1 MADKRVTRGK
11 ASLLPYL
18 LILPM
23 VVIILGLVYYPVA
36 RTVEMGF
43 SAKDLTKPN
52 IDGFVGLD
60 NFISILNNESIWH
73 SLSNTAYVLVCVLLG
88 TLVLGILIG
97 LILNIETKIKG
108 LLLAVAILPWALPPV
123 VNGILWRGV
132 FHPEFGIVNK
142 LLLEFSFVDTGI
154 QWLSKPYLVLSI
166 ASLVVMWRT
175 VPLASMIILAALR
188 AIPSEL
194 FESAQMDGCNSV
206 SSFRFITLPILRPTI
221 AIVLTL
227 TSFVGIN
234 LFDEIISLTGF
245 AGQTRTILI
254 EAYVR
259 FFTYLNFGEGSA
271 FITLIMLISAIPT
284 YFYIRYLSSQ
294 VEYL

>member
-1 MADKRVTRGK
+1 M
-11 ASLLPYL
+11 
-18 LILPM
+18 
-23 VVIILGLVYYPVA
+23 VIIMVGLVYYPVA
-36 RTVEMGF
+36 RTIIMSF
-43 SAKDLTKPN
+43 SAKDLTKPHVT
-52 IDGFVGLD
+52 GFVYFE
-60 NFISILNNESIWH
+60 NFTEVLSSTTIWH
-73 SLSNTAYVLVCVLLG
+73 SFTNTIYILI
-88 TLVLGILIG
+88 LVLAGTIILG
-97 LILNIETKIKG
+97 LLIALVLQRDTKIKG
-108 LLLAVAILPWALPPV
+108 LLLAVTILPWALPPV

-132 FHPEFGIVNK
+132 FHPEFGIINK
-142 LLLEFSFVDTGI
+142 LLLEVGIIETGI
-154 QWLSKPYLVLSI
+154 QWLTKPYLVLSI

-175 VPLASMIILAALR
+175 VPLASMILLAALR
-188 AIPSEL
+188 AIPNEL
-194 FESAQMDGCNSV
+194 YESAQMDGCSSV
-206 SSFRFITLPILRPTI
+206 SSFRCITLPILRPTI

-259 FFTYLNFGEGSA
+259 LFTYLNFGEGCA
-271 FITLIMLISAIPT
+271 FVTLIMLASALPT

>member
-1 MADKRVTRGK
+1 MANFKIIKDK
-11 ASLLPYL
+11 ANFLPYL

-23 VVIILGLVYYPVA
+23 VIIILGLVYYPVS
-36 RTVEMGF
+36 RTIAMGF
-43 SAKDLTKPN
+43 SAKDLTKPQVT
-52 IDGFVGLD
+52 GFIGFD
-60 NFISILNNESIWH
+60 NFISILNNVSIWH
-73 SLSNTAYVLVCVLLG
+73 SLSNTVYVLGFVLIG
-88 TLVLGILIG
+88 TLVLGIVIA
-97 LILNIETKIKG
+97 LILNEDTKIKG

-132 FHPEFGIVNK
+132 FHPEFGIINK
-142 LLLEFSFVDTGI
+142 ILLELSIVDTGI
-154 QWLSKPYLVLSI
+154 QWLTKPYLVLSI

-175 VPLASMIILAALR
+175 VPLAAMILLAALR
-188 AIPSEL
+188 AIPKEL
-194 FESAQMDGCNSV
+194 YESAQMDGCNSN

-271 FITLIMLISAIPT
+271 FVTLIMLVSAIPT